1 MGCRKCIVEFLP
13 VLLVTFLLARVGF
26 HDAASAAEPEPA
38 LIVRNVEGRET
49 KLTLSELAK
58 LSRVTVRAKDEKG
71 SEEVWEGIALHEVLK
86 AAGMNLGE
94 ATRGAALAN
103 YLIAEAAD
111 GYRVVFAL
119 PEVDPAFTDFIF
131 FLRIAAMRSQWVST
145 RDGGVLSYPMKRD
158 TRGGYE
164 KWQV

>member
-1 MGCRKCIVEFLP
+1 MHRRISPSSTCHVFTCSRW
-13 VLLVTFLLARVGF
+13 F
-26 HDAASAAEPEPA
+26 HDAASGAEPEPA

-58 LSRVTVRAKDEKG
+58 LSHVTVRAKDKKG
-71 SEEVWEGIALHEVLK
+71 SEAVWEGTALHEALK

-94 ATRGAALAN
+94 AIRGAALAN

-119 PEVDPAFTDFIF
+119 AEVDRHLPILSF

-164 KWQV
+164 KW